1 MVKAVRGMRDILPE
15 QTRRWHQV
23 ERSILATLAS
33 HAFEE
38 IRLPLLEYTELFAR
52 GVGEATDIVEK
63 EMYTL
68 ADRDG
73 DSLSL
78 RPEGTASCVRALQEH
93 GLLYNQTQ
101 RVHYSGPMFRY
112 EKPQKGRYRQFYQIG
127 AEAYGFAGP
136 DMDAELLLL
145 AWDCWHALGIQ
156 DRLRLEIN
164 TLGSSKDRA
173 AYRDALVAY
182 LEPIQGQLDEDSQ
195 RRLLTNPMRILD
207 SKKPETQA
215 LLEGAPRLPDFVDAE
230 SREHFEKL
238 QQLLDQVGIPYRVNA
253 NLVRGLDYYTR
264 TVFEWLTDDLGAQG
278 AVCAG
283 GRYDGLVERL
293 GGRPTPAVGFAVGL
307 DRVVLLH
314 ELAEPKTAFAP
325 ADIYI
330 CVLDESLM
338 GTAMALSQR
347 LRSHLEGQRIRI
359 NIGGG
364 ALKKQMKRADA
375 AQANWAILL
384 GDDER
389 DLGSLTLKHL
399 RNAEFGQQRLVWQQA
414 LDQLND

>member
-1 MVKAVRGMRDILPE
+1 
-15 QTRRWHQV
+15 
-23 ERSILATLAS
+23 
-33 HAFEE
+33 
-38 IRLPLLEYTELFAR
+38 
-52 GVGEATDIVEK
+52 
-63 EMYTL
+63 
-68 ADRDG
+68 
-73 DSLSL
+73 
-78 RPEGTASCVRALQEH
+78 
-93 GLLYNQTQ
+93 Q

-264 TVFEWLTDDLGAQG
+264 TVFEWLTDELGAQG

-293 GGRPTPAVGFAVGL
+293 GGRPT
-307 DRVVLLH
+307 
-314 ELAEPKTAFAP
+314 
-325 ADIYI
+325 
-330 CVLDESLM
+330 
-338 GTAMALSQR
+338 
-347 LRSHLEGQRIRI
+347 
-359 NIGGG
+359 
-364 ALKKQMKRADA
+364 
-375 AQANWAILL
+375 
-384 GDDER
+384 
-389 DLGSLTLKHL
+389 
-399 RNAEFGQQRLVWQQA
+399 
-414 LDQLND
+414 